1 MSLRLFVGVAIV
13 AALLSPPPAAA
24 CTCKKPV
31 PGFWQAAEEGPVVVV
46 GEVTRY
52 VQRPTGGQA
61 VGFEIR
67 VIEVLKGDDSRETVE
82 LVNLH
87 PSSCEMV
94 PTSVDIGGRYAIVLR
109 PGAVSEGTFSNCRP
123 SITRIVERTDG
134 RDVTMDQ
141 LRRWQRT
148 NGGKSGGRSGRR

>member
-1 MSLRLFVGVAIV
+1 MSVRLFVGVAIV

-24 CTCKKPV
+24 CTCKKPI

-52 VQRPTGGQA
+52 VQRPTGGQT

-123 SITRIVERTDG
+123 SISRIVEHMDG
-134 RDVTMDQ
+134 RGVTMKE
-141 LRRWQRT
+141 LRLRVG
-148 NGGKSGGRSGRR
+148 NGGGRAARDNKRP